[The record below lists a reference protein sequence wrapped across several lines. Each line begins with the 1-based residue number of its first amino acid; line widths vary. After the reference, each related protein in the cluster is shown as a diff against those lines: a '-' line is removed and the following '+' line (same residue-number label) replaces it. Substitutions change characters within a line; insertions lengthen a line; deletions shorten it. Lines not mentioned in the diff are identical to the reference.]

1 MISGAGVGSVKVMTT
16 DYRGHNPEEIVDLA
30 MDKILYVSETA
41 HPVIHQQAVAFR
53 DALRQTLTHY
63 IKFAQ
68 EQERI
73 TICGHLIKG
82 GHADLANIIRSM

>member
-1 MISGAGVGSVKVMTT
+1 MISGAGLGSVKVMTT
-16 DYRGHNPEEIVDLA
+16 DHRGHNPEEIVDLA
-30 MDKILYVSETA
+30 MDKIMYVSDNA
-41 HPVIHQQAVAFR
+41 HPVIREQAIAFR
-53 DALRQTLTHY
+53 DHLRFALLHY

-73 TICGHLIKG
+73 TVCGQLIKS